1 MKKALTM
8 LLAALMT
15 ASTMAIAA
23 SAADP
28 TILWDFNSDEEI
40 ASIMSGANSVSYF
53 GDTIDDVECFEFIAS
68 GNDPY
73 VTVNTPADSVDDVLW
88 AKARVKN
95 PSYATAIELFG
106 ATNGRGLT
114 GSECTHIDIVPES
127 DQWYTYL
134 IYIPDENV
142 RTVNA
147 YKDPQYA
154 ITEPYW
160 EGTVESIRLDPM
172 WREGDDGSDA
182 GGNMAGGENIYIDYI
197 AFFPTKE
204 DALAFRS
211 ELDNYAFPEQAG
223 DTAAEAEAPAEEPAP
238 VEVEEAPVEVVEEPA
253 PAEPEVEEPVLV
265 AEETVVTPVETTA
278 TTAPQTFDM
287 GVMAAVVAL
296 VSAAGYAISKKR

>member
-1 MKKALTM
+1 MKKL
-8 LLAALMT
+8 LRFVLAAVMLVSLVPMT
-15 ASTMAIAA
+15 V
-23 SAADP
+23 AADDAVTP
-28 TILWDFNSDEEI
+28 TILWDFGADEEM
-40 ASIMSGANSVSYF
+40 SQYMSGENAVF
-53 GDTIDDVECFEFIAS
+53 FAGDSDGTNDYYEFIAS

-73 VTVNTPADSVDDVLW
+73 VTINISADDVSEVVW
-88 AKARVKN
+88 AKARVQN

-114 GSECTHIDIVPES
+114 GSECTHIDLVSES
-127 DQWYTYL
+127 EEWYTYI

-182 GGNMAGGENIYIDYI
+182 GGNMEGGESIFIDYI

-204 DALAFRS
+204 EAIAFRS
-211 ELDNYAFPEQAG
+211 ELDNYAFPEQGVSDVAEE
-223 DTAAEAEAPAEEPAP
+223 TAAVEETPVVEETAEVVEEAPVVEEEVP
-238 VEVEEAPVEVVEEPA
+238 VEEAPVEVVET
-253 PAEPEVEEPVLV
+253 PVV
-265 AEETVVTPVETTA
+265 VETV
-278 TTAPQTFDM
+278 TAPQTFDL
-287 GVMAAVVAL
+287 GVIAAIASAL
-296 VSAAGYAISKKR
+296 SLAGFAVSKKR